1 MKKKSE
7 ARRKLDDAA
16 WLRALRA
23 NETTCRVAL
32 ANFSGRFRT
41 PLKWATDTIVLR
53 QHLVYFFTDHGARF
67 QSGETNVACPLGSCF
82 WVSPGT
88 SFKFYAEGSQR
99 PVIYRFRFE
108 VNRGEQAL
116 VPPQP
121 WYIFEEA
128 GGVLETVKAL
138 AQETTASQPWEDELV
153 RARLLQFSAEM
164 FRKPAGLSAAGFSE
178 AQRQA
183 LQDELDQHPAARLTA
198 KDMARIVGLSADY
211 FTRGFRRS
219 YGLAPRA
226 WLLRKRLRHAA
237 ILLDETTL
245 RVGEI
250 ADRLGYDGTYLF
262 SRQFRAEFG
271 QSPRQWRQQNT

>member
-1 MKKKSE
+1 MKKNSG
-7 ARRKLDDAA
+7 ALRKVDETA

-23 NETTCRVAL
+23 DGTTCRVAL
-32 ANFSGRFRT
+32 ANFSGRFRP
-41 PLKWATDTIVLR
+41 PLNWAMDTLLLK
-53 QHLVYFFTDHGARF
+53 QHLVYFFTDNGGRF
-67 QSGETNVACPLGSCF
+67 ESGDTDMACPRGSCF
-82 WVSPGT
+82 WVTAGT
-88 SFKFYAEGSQR
+88 SFKFYAEGVQR

-116 VPPQP
+116 IPPQP
-121 WYIFEEA
+121 WYVFEEA
-128 GGVLETVKAL
+128 GALLETVKAL
-138 AQETTASQPWEDELV
+138 AQETTAAQPWEDELV

-164 FRKPAGLSAAGFSE
+164 FRKPAPEDAAVFNE
-178 AQRQA
+178 AQREA
-183 LQDELDQHPAARLTA
+183 LQHELDQHPAARLTA
-198 KDMARIVGLSADY
+198 RDMARIVGLSADY

-237 ILLDETTL
+237 ILLEETTL

-250 ADRLGYDGTYLF
+250 AERLGYDGTYLF

>member
-1 MKKKSE
+1 MKKKSG
-7 ARRKLDDAA
+7 ARRKVDEAA
-16 WLRALRA
+16 WLRALRQDT
-23 NETTCRVAL
+23 TTCRVAL
-32 ANFSGRFRT
+32 ANFSGRFRP
-41 PLKWATDTIVLR
+41 PLNWATETLVLK
-53 QHLVYFFTDHGARF
+53 QHLVYFFTDHGGRF
-67 QSGETNVACPLGSCF
+67 QSGESDVACPLGSCF

-88 SFKFYAEGSQR
+88 SFKFYAEGAQR

-116 VPPQP
+116 VPPQS
-121 WYIFEEA
+121 WYVFEEA
-128 GGVLETVKAL
+128 SGLLETVKLL
-138 AQETTASQPWEDELV
+138 AQETITEQPWEDELV

-164 FRKPAGLSAAGFSE
+164 FRKPVGLQTSGFSE

-183 LQDELDQHPAARLTA
+183 LQHELDQHPAARLTA
-198 KDMARIVGLSADY
+198 RDMARIVGLSADY
-211 FTRGFRRS
+211 FTRVFRRS

-271 QSPRQWRQQNT
+271 QSPRQWRRRDP